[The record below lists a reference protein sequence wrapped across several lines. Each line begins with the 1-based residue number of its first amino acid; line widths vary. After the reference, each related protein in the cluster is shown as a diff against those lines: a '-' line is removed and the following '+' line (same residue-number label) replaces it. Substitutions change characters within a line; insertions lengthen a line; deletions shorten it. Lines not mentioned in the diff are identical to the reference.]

1 MAVAMAGSGIHTSIV
16 MENKMFKK
24 LKDVLLKF
32 INILVILISLS
43 CAGALFF
50 IGSVLV
56 TSIANAWRLT
66 GYLDLRFGISV
77 VLVYFILVWLPIW
90 LITRFKSLS

>member
-1 MAVAMAGSGIHTSIV
+1 
-16 MENKMFKK
+16 MFEK
-24 LKDVLLKF
+24 LKSLLLKF

-43 CAGALFF
+43 CVGGLFF
-50 IGSVLV
+50 IGSILV

-90 LITRFKSLS
+90 LITRFRNLS